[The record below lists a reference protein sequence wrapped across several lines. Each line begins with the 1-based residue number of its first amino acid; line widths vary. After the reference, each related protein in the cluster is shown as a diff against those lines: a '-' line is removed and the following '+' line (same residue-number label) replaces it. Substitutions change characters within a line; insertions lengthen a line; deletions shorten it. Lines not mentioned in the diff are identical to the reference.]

1 MEPEGLF
8 ASAADA
14 DGVDQFAADHSTEQ
28 LAGAK
33 RNALRD
39 KTKCRRVRHAKSAA
53 GHSWPPGSLPARVDA
68 WPASPRRFQRVLDRR
83 DDGGHV
89 RTVSMGGA
97 SAAVLLRGLRAK
109 AQGHA
114 DEDPISAQSCKVE
127 FRSARRDARFCSD
140 ACGNRCTASGSVPFS
155 VSQAICT
162 AARAR
167 SETNSPC
174 ATVSGPSRP
183 LRAAGGEAR
192 RGPKSVPSPP
202 RTTVGA
208 WNKGPAR
215 MQDRTGRSRPETSAP
230 ER

>member
-140 ACGNRCTASGSVPFS
+140 ACGKRTMRNKLAALDRLWTERRTSSSRWRSATWSEVRPVSSTNDSRCMA
-155 VSQAICT
+155 
-162 AARAR
+162 
-167 SETNSPC
+167 
-174 ATVSGPSRP
+174 
-183 LRAAGGEAR
+183 
-192 RGPKSVPSPP
+192 
-202 RTTVGA
+202 
-208 WNKGPAR
+208 
-215 MQDRTGRSRPETSAP
+215 
-230 ER
+230 